1 MRCLHRDITRQFDL
15 ELDEMACFVES
26 IYLHRHVFRE
36 RGPIRI
42 YGVLKIRFSG
52 SPPRSNI
59 IVYPLLEGA
68 AQMKANSPGS
78 GHLFND
84 STLPLG
90 SVDQDLGLS

>member
-1 MRCLHRDITRQFDL
+1 MLCGEYLSAQTRVL
-15 ELDEMACFVES
+15 GKGANSNIWRVEDP
-26 IYLHRHVFRE
+26 VFR
-36 RGPIRI
+36 P
-42 YGVLKIRFSG
+42 
-52 SPPRSNI
+52 PPRSNI
-59 IVYPLLEGA
+59 IVYPPLEGA